1 MLPAMV
7 PPRGSRLVVF
17 GGCGGIGRVLV
28 GAAAELDLEV
38 AVVDLAQ
45 SIRQFPPP
53 EPVISIACD
62 ATDESSVTAA
72 FEELS
77 RRWGAIDHLV
87 NFVGFT
93 KERTPV
99 EEMELAY
106 WREVVDGCLTSAFLI
121 ARYGIPLL
129 RLGNEPT
136 LVNTSSS
143 FGVLVRQSGY
153 GPYASSKAAIINLT
167 RALSTECNPDIRVNA
182 IAPGI
187 VETEFLVGGTGR
199 ERRGGNLELDAIVQQ
214 IPMKRAGRPE
224 DVAAMA
230 LFLASPAASYITAQ
244 TIHINGGLWS

>member
-1 MLPAMV
+1 MV
-7 PPRGSRLVVF
+7 PPEGSRLVAF

-28 GAAAELDLEV
+28 RAALDNGLDV

-45 SIRQFPPP
+45 SLREFPPP
-53 EPVISIACD
+53 AGVISIACD
-62 ATDESSVTAA
+62 ATDESSVIAA
-72 FEELS
+72 FGELS
-77 RRWGAIDHLV
+77 ERWGAIDHLM

-93 KERTPV
+93 KERTNV
-99 EEMELAY
+99 EDMNLAE
-106 WREVVDGCLTSAFLI
+106 WQEVVDGCLTSAFLI

-129 RLGNEPT
+129 RLGTDST
-136 LVNTSSS
+136 LLNTAST

-167 RALSTECNPDIRVNA
+167 RALSTECNPDVRVNA

-199 ERRGGNLELDAIVQQ
+199 ERREGNLELDAIVRQ
-214 IPMKRAGRPE
+214 IPMQRAGRPE